1 MESMHTDDMK
11 DVSDTD
17 EESEKAMIEQ
27 IKRDSLKQL
36 EEAEKVT
43 SVYEDPNVSTTDI
56 FYQGDDARGFFL
68 SSGETYIYPTNYPI
82 RDYQRNIVQ
91 SCLFENTHPKP
102 KLPQTTSVLSKLSY
116 VEENGINNTDINT
129 NPPIVSKPANTK
141 NTVNDTSSDEDL
153 EFFIPKRN
161 RL

>member
-1 MESMHTDDMK
+1 MYSPICFAESMHTDDMK

-91 SCLFENTHPKP
+91 SCLFENTLVS
-102 KLPQTTSVLSKLSY
+102 LPTGLGKTFIAAVVMYNFYRWYPRGKIVFMAPTRPLCLS
-116 VEENGINNTDINT
+116 
-129 NPPIVSKPANTK
+129 
-141 NTVNDTSSDEDL
+141 
-153 EFFIPKRN
+153 R
-161 RL
+161 